1 LLRPVLDDDEPDA
14 DDDSDVRDDEGV
26 RPRTVDD
33 VDEADDVESLFSS
46 RSVKL

>member
-1 LLRPVLDDDEPDA
+1 LLRPVLDGDEPDA
-14 DDDSDVRDDEGV
+14 YDNDVRDDEGG
-26 RPRTVDD
+26 RPRSVDD